1 MAGRFAGAPAAGVT
15 RDVAVFMK
23 KMSSD
28 PMSISMFIMRLAVKS
43 TIALAVAMLA
53 VSCASGAR
61 RPPTGTADPDK
72 FLFDRGSEELGKRH
86 WLVAREY
93 FRELID
99 TYPQSRH
106 RADAKLGVGDTYLG
120 EGTSESFVL
129 ALNEFRE
136 FLAFYPTHE
145 RTDYAQFKLGMTHHR
160 QMHGADRDQ
169 TETKETIRELTIFVE
184 RYPTSTL
191 IDEGKQRL
199 REARDRLS
207 TYEYNV
213 GYHYFRTGWI
223 PGAVDRFKVLLD
235 RDPEFTRRDSVYFY
249 LGECFLK
256 ASRPAEALP
265 YYDRLLKEFEQSEH
279 LVEAQ
284 KRVEM
289 IKTEMAKKTQ

>member
-1 MAGRFAGAPAAGVT
+1 
-15 RDVAVFMK
+15 
-23 KMSSD
+23 
-28 PMSISMFIMRLAVKS
+28 MSISMFPTRLLVKG
-43 TIALAVAMLA
+43 TMAIAAALVA

-61 RPPTGTADPDK
+61 RPPADRPDPDK
-72 FLFDRGSEELGKRH
+72 FLYDSGSEELGKRH

-93 FRELID
+93 FRTLID
-99 TYPQSRH
+99 TYPQSRY

-120 EGTSESFVL
+120 EGTAESYVL

-184 RYPTSTL
+184 RYPNSKL
-191 IDEGKQRL
+191 MDEGKQRL

-207 TYEYNV
+207 SYEYNV

-235 RDPEFTRRDSVYFY
+235 KDPEFTRRDSVYFY
-249 LGECFLK
+249 LGECFMK
-256 ASRPAEALP
+256 ANQPAAALP

-279 LVEAQ
+279 LIEAQ
-284 KRVEM
+284 KRVDV
-289 IKTEMAKKTQ
+289 IKAQMADPSSNQVKKTSGQ